1 MSLIIARLA
10 SFQSRLDLETVLQ
23 TCPKLLD
30 SSNILILGP
39 LCGSILSSSSSE
51 CRKAALLWISS
62 LLQSSDGNL
71 QSLGRAIVIT
81 LVNQEIPENE
91 IFCALYPDL
100 VLDLDEVLAL
110 PIPQMKS
117 VRELGCVTHVS
128 DVVNLDLP
136 AINP

>member
-1 MSLIIARLA
+1 
-10 SFQSRLDLETVLQ
+10 
-23 TCPKLLD
+23 
-30 SSNILILGP
+30 
-39 LCGSILSSSSSE
+39 
-51 CRKAALLWISS
+51 
-62 LLQSSDGNL
+62 
-71 QSLGRAIVIT
+71 LGRAIVIT